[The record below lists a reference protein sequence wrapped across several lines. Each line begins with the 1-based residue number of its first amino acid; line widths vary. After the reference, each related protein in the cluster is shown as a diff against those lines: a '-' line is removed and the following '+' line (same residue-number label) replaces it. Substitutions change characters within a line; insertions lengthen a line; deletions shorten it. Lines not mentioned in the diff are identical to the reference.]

1 MNIIEKISKKILC
14 VNKESQEMINLI
26 NSLEGNNLELIEK
39 EKDSEVEIFSKE
51 TIDEAIKNCLY
62 IIL

>member
-51 TIDEAIKNCLY
+51 TNY
-62 IIL
+62 R